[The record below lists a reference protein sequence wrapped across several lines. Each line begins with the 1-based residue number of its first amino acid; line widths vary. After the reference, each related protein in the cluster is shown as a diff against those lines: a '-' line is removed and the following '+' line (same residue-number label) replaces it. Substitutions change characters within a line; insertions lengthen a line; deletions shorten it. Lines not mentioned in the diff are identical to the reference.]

1 MEVMLSSDVSHFVK
15 ILLEQNKKKTVMD
28 CLEFDSVHS
37 QVLEGCLQKKK
48 HILTNCDAK

>member
-1 MEVMLSSDVSHFVK
+1 MEVMVDICLDTFRTK
-15 ILLEQNKKKTVMD
+15 QEKTVMD